1 MNKTYV
7 CRKLFLYYRLTELG
21 FKPYA
26 VKPDKYDV
34 NKVVWLYDDCEGIRQ
49 AVNDFYK
56 EQLGCDN
63 NGSDK
68 AQRIFIGK

>member
-1 MNKTYV
+1 MNTYV

-34 NKVVWLYDDCEGIRQ
+34 NKVVWLYDDCEAIRC
-49 AVNDFYK
+49 AVENFYK
-56 EQLGCDN
+56 EKLGCDS
-63 NGSDK
+63 NGSNK
-68 AQRIFIGK
+68 TQGIFIGKW